1 MAMRTDPGLRKK
13 PRLAL
18 CCTALLIGLSIAAV
32 WQIGMDNLLLR
43 NWLVTSITALCL
55 WIVFIFILPHWASSA
70 NSYLW
75 SEPRGR
81 VSLRFSVAVALLA
94 FYIALSVIV
103 GLLAYGQLE
112 QLNVTANPRA
122 LWALIGAS
130 AVGPT
135 LIGIFIGLSE
145 IGATLRF
152 PWLDFAKPF
161 LVPSR
166 SQFSDRGRL
175 FVTFMAAI
183 TIALIQSGVVL
194 TGGLSASFFSYLLFS
209 AGSVAALAS
218 DRPAYAIF
226 TVILAVSA
234 ALSTVMIGS
243 YPPPS
248 LAYYPT
254 GHIVLF
260 SLALLVGLLIDLGR
274 KRGPHPARTNQ
285 DFASPNPQ
293 LSPIGGSRQH
303 TNQRKPKKE
312 DAVGKAPLSGEDLR
326 STIDGR
332 GKPRRKGRSRTQAD
346 PSS

>member
-13 PRLAL
+13 PKLAL
-18 CCTALLIGLSIAAV
+18 CAAVLLVGLLIAAV
-32 WQIGMDNLLLR
+32 RQIGMDNLLLR
-43 NWLVTSITALCL
+43 NWLATSITALCL
-55 WIVFIFILPHWASSA
+55 WIMFVFILPHWASSA

-75 SEPRGR
+75 NEPRGR
-81 VSLRFSVAVALLA
+81 VSLRFSVAVVLIA
-94 FYIALSVIV
+94 FSIAFIVIC
-103 GLLAYGQLE
+103 GLLAYGQFKGFT
-112 QLNVTANPRA
+112 VTAHPGA

-130 AVGPT
+130 AVAPA
-135 LIGIFIGLSE
+135 LIAIFIGLSE
-145 IGATLRF
+145 VDATLRF

-166 SQFSDRGRL
+166 SRFSDRGRL
-175 FVTFMAAI
+175 FVTLMAAL

-209 AGSVAALAS
+209 AGTVAALAS

-234 ALSTVMIGS
+234 ALSTVTIGS

-260 SLALLVGLLIDLGR
+260 SVALLVGLLIDLGR
-274 KRGPHPARTNQ
+274 KTKPRSARTTKQASVSQ
-285 DFASPNPQ
+285 DPR
-293 LSPIGGSRQH
+293 LSPIGGSRQRP
-303 TNQRKPKKE
+303 NQRRAEKE
-312 DAVGKAPLSGEDLR
+312 DAVGEASLSSEDLR
-326 STIDGR
+326 STIDG
-332 GKPRRKGRSRTQAD
+332 
-346 PSS
+346 